1 MKIVVKIG
9 SSLILEKN
17 KVNLKP
23 LSKIVKQIA
32 ELKKAGHQI
41 MVVSSGAIVLGRKA
55 DSLKKW
61 PENLA
66 GKQALAA
73 LGQPKLMSI
82 YQKFFKKYELS
93 VAQILLTRED
103 IFSKRY
109 LNIKNTLFTLLKK
122 GVIPIINEND
132 TTATEEIKFG
142 DNDLL
147 SALLAMKIKAD
158 LLILLSD
165 VDGLYDKSGKV
176 IKKIRKITPEIKK
189 MVFPKRE
196 KLTRGGM
203 GSKIKAAKICLQAGL
218 PYLVVNGERR
228 NILLEIMDG
237 EEIVTKFFPKKRD

>member
-1 MKIVVKIG
+1 
-9 SSLILEKN
+9 
-17 KVNLKP
+17 
-23 LSKIVKQIA
+23 
-32 ELKKAGHQI
+32 

-237 EEIVTKFFPKKRD
+237 EEIGTKFFPKKRD

>member
-132 TTATEEIKFG
+132 TTAT
-142 DNDLL
+142 
-147 SALLAMKIKAD
+147 
-158 LLILLSD
+158 
-165 VDGLYDKSGKV
+165 
-176 IKKIRKITPEIKK
+176 
-189 MVFPKRE
+189 
-196 KLTRGGM
+196 
-203 GSKIKAAKICLQAGL
+203 GSEPLK
-218 PYLVVNGERR
+218 
-228 NILLEIMDG
+228 
-237 EEIVTKFFPKKRD
+237 